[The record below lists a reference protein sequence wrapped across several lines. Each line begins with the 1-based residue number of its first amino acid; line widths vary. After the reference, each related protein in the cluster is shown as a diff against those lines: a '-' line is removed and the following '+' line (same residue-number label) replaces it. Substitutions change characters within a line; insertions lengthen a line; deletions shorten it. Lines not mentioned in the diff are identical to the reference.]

1 MDMEYQCPNALET
14 LSTNVSKKMVLL
26 AESGRLNKPL
36 ITAVHAVQNGEAVI
50 DGVNFGTIIGH
61 ISMRVR
67 DARTNAEIIAETEL
81 DYEYVRS
88 WSNEQTRLR
97 IPSTVLSKVNAT
109 GVKDKSTSGVS
120 GVRYDY

>member
-1 MDMEYQCPNALET
+1 
-14 LSTNVSKKMVLL
+14 
-26 AESGRLNKPL
+26 
-36 ITAVHAVQNGEAVI
+36 
-50 DGVNFGTIIGH
+50 
-61 ISMRVR
+61 MRVR

-120 GVRYDY
+120 GVRYDYQVHPPLVLLSGLRTQSEEDFQQPLAFVAGELLANVNKSPSGGLRQY